1 MNIQTRKM
9 INAIFKG
16 IINIRYSNSISLSSL
31 QLLAA
36 SAFIDP
42 EARVVNPVSQQ
53 ISQKNLQLPQET
65 PGAPGA
71 YTSSPKAQKTGKYM

>member
-36 SAFIDP
+36 SVFIDP

-53 ISQKNLQLPQET
+53 ISQKNLQLPQELPARPVRT
-65 PGAPGA
+65 PAHQ
-71 YTSSPKAQKTGKYM
+71 KAQKTGEFM